1 MREAFLS
8 FISDISNLLTPEM
21 ALAGGLPMPPAPTC
35 KPDLHIAKGGG
46 KSSPPPQVPTPPT
59 IVIPPAPTPPPPPPP
74 PTASSA
80 DVAAAQQQGAVNA
93 QKGFGYKASLL
104 KSGDPA
110 TNSATGSG
118 SLLGK

>member
-21 ALAGGLPMPPAPTC
+21 ALAGGLPMPPRLPA
-35 KPDLHIAKGGG
+35 KDSLLLAKGGG
-46 KSSPPPQVPTPPT
+46 GGGMAPSPPDPP
-59 IVIPPAPTPPPPPPP
+59 VINIPAAPTPPPPPPP

-80 DVAAAQQQGAVNA
+80 DVALAQQAGAVNA

-104 KSGDPA
+104 KSGDPSVN
-110 TNSATGSG
+110 TATGSG
-118 SLLGK
+118 SLLGS